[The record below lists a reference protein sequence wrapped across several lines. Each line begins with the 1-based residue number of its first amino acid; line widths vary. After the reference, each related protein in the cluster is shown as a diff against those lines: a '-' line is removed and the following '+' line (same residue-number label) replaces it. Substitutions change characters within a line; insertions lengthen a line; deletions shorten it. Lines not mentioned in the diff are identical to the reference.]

1 MFSILFFMGVLTIL
15 DVPPNVSSGETW
27 LSCWMVSNLKLNAKL
42 KTWSMMGSSLK
53 SQQLFFLYNFQES
66 SLDLVLDLTWKEFE
80 NLVVTLPADLMNEVY
95 LKEGGM

>member
-1 MFSILFFMGVLTIL
+1 
-15 DVPPNVSSGETW
+15 
-27 LSCWMVSNLKLNAKL
+27 
-42 KTWSMMGSSLK
+42 MMGSSLK